1 MLDGRVVLVTGGGTG
16 IGREISLGLGDLG
29 AAVSTV
35 DGPITSP
42 ADAQAAFAAK
52 AHVDAAVHALVD
64 PDALVPTPF
73 ADTDEASWDR
83 RCEALLRT
91 ALWCCQAAF
100 TVLAERGGRIVLV
113 TPTAGLTGAAGRA
126 PYATAV
132 EGMRSLAKSAARQWR
147 VHGITVN
154 CVAPPVE
161 SMIPGV
167 GDAEGDGDV
176 RADVAPV
183 VAMLVADAAHFLT
196 GTTIVVDGG
205 VVMAP

>member
-1 MLDGRVVLVTGGGTG
+1 MLAGRVVLVTGGGTG
-16 IGREISLGLGDLG
+16 IGSEISLGLGDLG

-35 DGPITSP
+35 DGPITSR
-42 ADAQAAFAAK
+42 ADAQAAFTAK
-52 AHVDAAVHALVD
+52 GPVDAVVHALID
-64 PDALVPTPF
+64 PDALVSTPF
-73 ADTDEASWDR
+73 ADTEEASWER
-83 RCEALLRT
+83 RCEAVLGT

-100 TVLAERGGRIVLV
+100 TVLVERGGRIVLV
-113 TPTAGLTGAAGRA
+113 TPTVGLTGAAGRA

-147 VHGITVN
+147 GHGITVN

-167 GDAEGDGDV
+167 GRDDSVADV

-183 VAMLVADAAHFLT
+183 VAMLTADAAHFLT